1 MKICPK
7 CGIENSNNS
16 RYCVGCGNALIK
28 TGKNGKNY
36 NRILVLVAGAL
47 AIVFLLGGMV
57 LVMKSGKKADSS
69 SSIVASEPT
78 QEETSVTEMETE
90 TEIENEAELESET
103 EIPVESPSVSNT
115 ESKVYEPSSAPANY
129 YFHNGHTY
137 GFYNAAALGL
147 NTYRKVADFC
157 QSQGGYLAVI
167 NDEEENDFLFDLVS
181 KNFINTAFFGYSDE
195 QREGFW
201 EWAEGDSDFHNWTV
215 YGQNQPDDGNGRGED
230 YAEFNYERGTSSAN
244 DGTWNDA
251 QFRKN
256 TDTFICEWDYDMGAA
271 Q

>member
-7 CGIENSNNS
+7 CGKENSNNS
-16 RYCVGCGNALIK
+16 RYCVGCGNALAG
-28 TGKNGKNY
+28 TGKNEKDY
-36 NRILVLVAGAL
+36 NKVLVLVAGAL
-47 AIVFLLGGMV
+47 AIVFILGGIA
-57 LVMKSGKKADSS
+57 LFMKSSKKTDSS
-69 SSIVASEPT
+69 SSIVASEPE
-78 QEETSVTEMETE
+78 QGETTE
-90 TEIENEAELESET
+90 TEIESET
-103 EIPVESPSVSNT
+103 EIPVESQQEPDT
-115 ESKVYEPSSAPANY
+115 DTTVYKPSSEPANY
-129 YFHNGHTY
+129 YVHNGHTY

-147 NTYRKVADFC
+147 NTYRKVVDFC

-195 QREGFW
+195 QREGIW

-215 YGQNQPDDGNGRGED
+215 YGQSQPDDGNGRGED

-251 QFRKN
+251 QFRKD